1 MKGESLEQLLKSHK
15 ITQRTYDRVTVAKE
29 YIEKKYNLKSIINTK
44 WNNII
49 EKLNSMNINEK
60 EKNKIIDEINH
71 QKSLKSR
78 KNREKQTI
86 REYESLSIIG
96 RGAFGEVHVC
106 REIKTGNIYAIKKIK
121 KETLIKKNQIIHI
134 RSEQLFMS
142 KVKSPWIVDLKASF
156 QEGDYLYLVMEFLPG
171 GDLMN
176 LLIKKD
182 ILTEDEARFYIAE
195 LILAVDSI
203 HKLDCIHRDIKP
215 DNVLIDKNGHI
226 KLSDFGLA
234 KVSDKLYENYK
245 YENFNKNKLTHKKNY
260 SCVGTAYY
268 VAPEVLNK
276 SGYGKDIDWWSVG
289 VIFFEML
296 VGYAPFCSEETKEVC
311 YKVINW
317 PKFLKI
323 PDDIKISKEAEDLI
337 FKMINNSDKRLGR
350 SGIEE
355 IKVHPFFKGL
365 DWDNIRSKKAP
376 FIPDIKNDY
385 DTKYFEHFEVEEPFY
400 PPQKKIK
407 KRKDIEFLGYT
418 YKDENDAYDYDK
430 DVNEIN
436 EVYKEIMKTYEN
448 ENKEKTEKTNT
459 TLSQSKDKTNGKN
472 IKKINTYAKTGENS
486 IDKNKNMFPKS
497 NSKNVVT
504 MTKKPNNLK
513 IDISSRNKGK
523 SPTLYSKINININKS
538 QMSNQ
543 QQAKMPLKKIKIADK
558 KNAKL
563 NKTFNNSE
571 NNSRNKYVKMKI
583 NVNKAKNKM
592 RLSPLLN
599 NKKLDNSMKT
609 SQKRI
614 IGNKSQNTSFK
625 KATSLKNV
633 KEDGTKKM
641 NFTINTGKKI
651 YGLNELNNKIMVVKK
666 IV

>member
-1 MKGESLEQLLKSHK
+1 MKGETLEQLLKSHK
-15 ITQRTYDRVTVAKE
+15 ITQRTYDRVTIAKD
-29 YIEKKYNLKSIINTK
+29 YIERKYNLKSIINIK

-49 EKLNSMNINEK
+49 EKINTMNISEN
-60 EKNKIIDEINH
+60 EKNKIINEINH
-71 QKSLKSR
+71 QKGLKTR

-86 REYESLSIIG
+86 HEYESLSIIG

-171 GDLMN
+171 GDLMS

-317 PKFLKI
+317 QKFLKI

-365 DWDNIRSKKAP
+365 DWDNIRSTKAP

-385 DTKYFEHFEVEEPFY
+385 DTKYFEHFDVEEPFY

-407 KRKDIEFLGYT
+407 RRKDIEFLGYT
-418 YKDENDAYDYDK
+418 YKDENEVNDYDK

-436 EVYKEIMKTYEN
+436 EIYKEVIKRYED
-448 ENKEKTEKTNT
+448 ENKEKSNT
-459 TLSQSKDKTNGKN
+459 TLSQSKDKINGKS
-472 IKKINTYAKTGENS
+472 IKKINTYIKAGELN
-486 IDKNKNMFPKS
+486 IDGNKNILQ
-497 NSKNVVT
+497 KNNIKNAVT
-504 MTKKPNNLK
+504 MIKKSNNLK
-513 IDISSRNKGK
+513 VGISSRNKGK
-523 SPTLYSKINININKS
+523 SPPLFSKININKS
-538 QMSNQ
+538 QIPNQ
-543 QQAKMPLKKIKIADK
+543 QPQRPLKKIKIVDK

-563 NKTFNNSE
+563 NKTFNKSE
-571 NNSRNKYVKMKI
+571 NNSKNKYVKMKI
-583 NVNKAKNKM
+583 NVNKAKEKM
-592 RLSPLLN
+592 RISPLLT
-599 NKKLDNSMKT
+599 NKKLDNSMNS
-609 SQKRI
+609 SQRKI
-614 IGNKSQNTSFK
+614 IGNKTQNTSFK
-625 KATSLKNV
+625 KATSLKSV
-633 KEDGTKKM
+633 KDDDTKEM
-641 NFTINTGKKI
+641 NFTMKAGRKV

>member
-1 MKGESLEQLLKSHK
+1 MKGETLEQLLKSHK

-44 WNNII
+44 WNNVI
-49 EKLNSMNINEK
+49 EKLNSLNISEK

-71 QKSLKSR
+71 QKSLNSR

-86 REYESLSIIG
+86 HEYESLSIIG

-171 GDLMN
+171 GDLMS

-317 PKFLKI
+317 QKFLKI

-407 KRKDIEFLGYT
+407 RRKDIEFLGYT
-418 YKDENDAYDYDK
+418 YKDDNDAYDK
-430 DVNEIN
+430 DINEIN
-436 EVYKEIMKTYEN
+436 EVYKEIMKKYEN
-448 ENKEKTEKTNT
+448 ENKEKNNT
-459 TLSQSKDKTNGKN
+459 TLSQSKDKTGEKT
-472 IKKINTYAKTGENS
+472 IKKMNTYIKAGEHN
-486 IDKNKNMFPKS
+486 IGGNKNMLQKN
-497 NSKNVVT
+497 NSKNIVT
-504 MTKKPNNLK
+504 MTKKSNNLK
-513 IDISSRNKGK
+513 IGLSSRNKGK
-523 SPTLYSKINININKS
+523 SPPLLSKININKS
-538 QMSNQ
+538 QISNQ
-543 QQAKMPLKKIKIADK
+543 QQPKMPLKKIKIADK

-563 NKTFNNSE
+563 NKTFNKSE
-571 NNSRNKYVKMKI
+571 NNSKNKYIKM
-583 NVNKAKNKM
+583 NVNKTKNKM
-592 RLSPLLN
+592 RLSPLNN
-599 NKKLDNSMKT
+599 NKKLDNSLNT

-614 IGNKSQNTSFK
+614 IGNKMQNASFK

-633 KEDGTKKM
+633 KDDGTKEM
-641 NFTINTGKKI
+641 NFTINTGKRV
-651 YGLNELNNKIMVVKK
+651 YGLNDLNNKIMVVKK

>member
-365 DWDNIRSKKAP
+365 DWDNIRSQKAP

-400 PPQKKIK
+400 PPQQKIK
-407 KRKDIEFLGYT
+407 RRKDIEFLGYT
-418 YKDENDAYDYDK
+418 YKDDNDAYDYDK
-430 DVNEIN
+430 DINEIN
-436 EVYKEIMKTYEN
+436 EVYKEIMKKYEN
-448 ENKEKTEKTNT
+448 ENKEKTNT
-459 TLSQSKDKTNGKN
+459 TLSQSKDKTGEKA
-472 IKKINTYAKTGENS
+472 IKKNNTYIKVGEHN
-486 IDKNKNMFPKS
+486 IDGSKIMLQKN
-497 NSKNVVT
+497 NSKNIVT
-504 MTKKPNNLK
+504 MKKKSNNLK
-513 IDISSRNKGK
+513 IGLSSRNKGK
-523 SPTLYSKINININKS
+523 SPPLFSKININKS
-538 QMSNQ
+538 QISNQ
-543 QQAKMPLKKIKIADK
+543 QQPKMPLKKIKIADK
-558 KNAKL
+558 KNANL
-563 NKTFNNSE
+563 NKTFNKSE
-571 NNSRNKYVKMKI
+571 NNSKNKYVKM
-583 NVNKAKNKM
+583 NVNKTKNKM
-592 RLSPLLN
+592 RLSPLNN
-599 NKKLDNSMKT
+599 NKKLDNSLNT

-614 IGNKSQNTSFK
+614 IGNKMQNASFK

-633 KEDGTKKM
+633 KDDGTKEM
-641 NFTINTGKKI
+641 NFTINTGKRV

>member
-15 ITQRTYDRVTVAKE
+15 ITQRTFDRVTVAKE

-49 EKLNSMNINEK
+49 EKINSLNISEK
-60 EKNKIIDEINH
+60 EKNKILEEINH

-86 REYESLSIIG
+86 HEYESLAIIG

-106 REIKTGNIYAIKKIK
+106 REIKTDNIYAIKKIK

-156 QEGDYLYLVMEFLPG
+156 QEGDYLYLVMEYLPG
-171 GDLMN
+171 GDLMS

-245 YENFNKNKLTHKKNY
+245 YENFNKNKLTHKKNF

-311 YKVINW
+311 YKVVNW

-337 FKMINNSDKRLGR
+337 FKMINNSDKRLGKR
-350 SGIEE
+350 GIEE

-365 DWDNIRSKKAP
+365 DWDNIRNTKAP

-385 DTKYFEHFEVEEPFY
+385 DTKYFEHFDVEEPFY

-407 KRKDIEFLGYT
+407 RRKDIEFLGYT

-430 DVNEIN
+430 NVNEIN
-436 EVYKEIMKTYEN
+436 EFYKEIIKKYGDEN
-448 ENKEKTEKTNT
+448 KSKEKTNNAAS
-459 TLSQSKDKTNGKN
+459 SQSKDKTGVKS
-472 IKKINTYAKTGENS
+472 IKKINTFIKAGDHN
-486 IDKNKNMFPKS
+486 IDGHKNFLQKS

-504 MTKKPNNLK
+504 MTKKSNNLK
-513 IDISSRNKGK
+513 IGISSRNKGK
-523 SPTLYSKINININKS
+523 SPPLFSKININKS
-538 QMSNQ
+538 QMTNQ
-543 QQAKMPLKKIKIADK
+543 QPQKPLKKIKIADK
-558 KNAKL
+558 KTANL
-563 NKTFNNSE
+563 NKTFNKSE
-571 NNSRNKYVKMKI
+571 NNSKNKYVKMKI
-583 NVNKAKNKM
+583 SVNKAKNKM
-592 RLSPLLN
+592 RLSPLVN
-599 NKKLDNSMKT
+599 NKKLDNSVNS

-614 IGNKSQNTSFK
+614 IGNKIQNTSFK

-633 KEDGTKKM
+633 KNDDNKEM
-641 NFTINTGKKI
+641 NLTINTGKKI
-651 YGLNELNNKIMVVKK
+651 YQLNDLNNKIMVVKK

>member
-15 ITQRTYDRVTVAKE
+15 ITQRTFDRVTVAKE

-49 EKLNSMNINEK
+49 EKLNTMNISEK

-134 RSEQLFMS
+134 RNEQLFMS

-171 GDLMN
+171 GDLMS

-234 KVSDKLYENYK
+234 KVSDRLYENYK

-317 PKFLKI
+317 QKFLKI

-407 KRKDIEFLGYT
+407 RRKDIEFLGYT
-418 YKDENDAYDYDK
+418 YKDENDAYDYDR

-436 EVYKEIMKTYEN
+436 EVYKEIIKKYEN
-448 ENKEKTEKTNT
+448 ENKEKTNVP
-459 TLSQSKDKTNGKN
+459 LSHSKDKTGGKG
-472 IKKINTYAKTGENS
+472 IKKINTYIKPGEHN
-486 IDKNKNMFPKS
+486 IDGNKNILLPKS
-497 NSKNVVT
+497 NSKNV
-504 MTKKPNNLK
+504 MIKKANNLK
-513 IDISSRNKGK
+513 IGNTSRNKGK
-523 SPTLYSKINININKS
+523 SPPLYSKINMNKS

-543 QQAKMPLKKIKIADK
+543 QPQKPLKKIKIVDK
-558 KNAKL
+558 KNANL
-563 NKTFNNSE
+563 NKTFNKSE
-571 NNSRNKYVKMKI
+571 NNSKNKYVKMKI
-583 NVNKAKNKM
+583 NVNRTKNKM
-592 RLSPLLN
+592 RLSPLQN
-599 NKKLDNSMKT
+599 NKKLDNSVNS
-609 SQKRI
+609 SQRKI
-614 IGNKSQNTSFK
+614 IGNKMQNISFK

-633 KEDGTKKM
+633 KDDGTKEM
-641 NFTINTGKKI
+641 NFTINTGKKV

>member
-15 ITQRTYDRVTVAKE
+15 ITQRTFDRVTVAKE

-49 EKLNSMNINEK
+49 EKLNTMNISEK

-171 GDLMN
+171 GDLMS

-234 KVSDKLYENYK
+234 KVSDRLYENYK

-317 PKFLKI
+317 QKFLKI

-407 KRKDIEFLGYT
+407 RRKDIEFLGYT
-418 YKDENDAYDYDK
+418 YKDENDAYDYDR

-436 EVYKEIMKTYEN
+436 EVYKEIIKKYEN
-448 ENKEKTEKTNT
+448 ENKEKTNVP
-459 TLSQSKDKTNGKN
+459 LSHSKDKTGGKG
-472 IKKINTYAKTGENS
+472 IKKINTYIKPGEHN
-486 IDKNKNMFPKS
+486 IDGNKNILLPKS
-497 NSKNVVT
+497 NSKNV
-504 MTKKPNNLK
+504 MIKKANNLK
-513 IDISSRNKGK
+513 IGNTSRNKGK
-523 SPTLYSKINININKS
+523 SPPLYSKINMNKS

-543 QQAKMPLKKIKIADK
+543 QPQKPLKKIKIADK
-558 KNAKL
+558 KNANL
-563 NKTFNNSE
+563 NKTFNKSE
-571 NNSRNKYVKMKI
+571 NNSKNKYVKMKI
-583 NVNKAKNKM
+583 NVNRTKNKM
-592 RLSPLLN
+592 RLSPLQN
-599 NKKLDNSMKT
+599 NKKLDNSVNS
-609 SQKRI
+609 SQRKI
-614 IGNKSQNTSFK
+614 IGNKMQNISFK

-633 KEDGTKKM
+633 KDDGTKEM
-641 NFTINTGKKI
+641 NFTINTGKKV